1 MATICL
7 ISFYLSKQAGYEPQV
22 RFSAGCVSELN
33 FKFKIK
39 INNKSHKEIKYKVKT
54 QNLVNNSIDGSICV
68 RTEQI
73 YNKMSKAMFNFNTA
87 FFKATHKSYYNE
99 VDVEIFKE
107 CRTIPPTGEIN
118 KHYYLYNP
126 KTDKDDKY
134 CYTPEV
140 TTEIDIRK
148 AYTSAFNKIAEIPV
162 FTQFDI
168 WKPFNGSVTDFHDL
182 TLYLVKPTKRSLF
195 FNKAY
200 TLVYG
205 MFLKHF
211 VKQCK
216 ILYYKQPSRVYKVDY
231 RKITAEL
238 WKTDISDKPAEDIRI
253 KKLIAN
259 VNFGLLEKNTNKA
272 HKSYAFD
279 TLKEALYYQNKIG
292 GKINRISGMYV
303 DEIELP
309 SGETDL
315 VEKEMDRKYYCLTV
329 TDKATLRN
337 GYIYIKELLLQHHNF
352 KMHTDYTKLTEN
364 HIGVWS
370 VKTDAFVIRKEHLR
384 RAKNLIE
391 FNERIGGWRHEKS
404 KNIAEPTEQWAPK
417 KNELITIPVF
427 NNETRPIENEWDTE
441 SIAKD
446 IVSHNPMMIRSKYAG
461 GGKSHIAKHFSKL
474 GYKTL
479 FVVPQNSLSQNI
491 DDDAVT
497 TNKFFAIPV
506 GDGEKLPEFDH
517 AVITVLSLTRSI

>member
-1 MATICL
+1 MPKVILLVLKLITQKRVDNADAFKPQDEELTNTENVSMYHRYIQTPLDPQYETFKEAIKVEHYVKNECWFNTLTDYYKDTLMGDKKREKNKLTKETMLNIINKTEEDFKTKGASITDMAKVFEHFNLQVRIYDVFNTL
-7 ISFYLSKQAGYEPQV
+7 IYKRDPIKRNHHIPALYAIVKNNHIYTASDNMNMLRQMIPKSSNYNISVKASSDYHLSEKEEPVECKMITSLDDIRKYTEQSEYTLVYNGYDLSHLFYLSKQAGYEPQV

-39 INNKSHKEIKYKVKT
+39 INSKSHKEIKYKVKT

-87 FFKATHKSYYNE
+87 LFKATHKSYYNE

-107 CRTIPPTGEIN
+107 CRTIPPMGEIN

-134 CYTPEV
+134 FYAPEV
-140 TTEIDIRK
+140 TTEIDVRK

-168 WKPFNGSVTDFHDL
+168 WKPFNGDVSKFHDL
-182 TLYLVKPTKRSLF
+182 TLYLVKPTKQSLF

-200 TLVYG
+200 CLVYG

-279 TLKEALYYQNKIG
+279 TLKEAL
-292 GKINRISGMYV
+292 
-303 DEIELP
+303 
-309 SGETDL
+309 
-315 VEKEMDRKYYCLTV
+315 DR
-329 TDKATLRN
+329 
-337 GYIYIKELLLQHHNF
+337 
-352 KMHTDYTKLTEN
+352 
-364 HIGVWS
+364 
-370 VKTDAFVIRKEHLR
+370 RK
-384 RAKNLIE
+384 
-391 FNERIGGWRHEKS
+391 G
-404 KNIAEPTEQWAPK
+404 
-417 KNELITIPVF
+417 
-427 NNETRPIENEWDTE
+427 
-441 SIAKD
+441 
-446 IVSHNPMMIRSKYAG
+446 
-461 GGKSHIAKHFSKL
+461 
-474 GYKTL
+474 
-479 FVVPQNSLSQNI
+479 
-491 DDDAVT
+491 
-497 TNKFFAIPV
+497 
-506 GDGEKLPEFDH
+506 
-517 AVITVLSLTRSI
+517 

>member
-1 MATICL
+1 MLRQMIPKSSNYS
-7 ISFYLSKQAGYEPQV
+7 ISVKASSDYHLNEKEEPVECKMITSLDDIRKYTEHSEYTLVYNGYDLSHLFYLSKQAGYEPQV

-73 YNKMSKAMFNFNTA
+73 YNKMSKAMFIFNTA
-87 FFKATHKSYYNE
+87 LFKPTHKSYYNE

-140 TTEIDIRK
+140 TTEIDVRK

-168 WKPFNGSVTDFHDL
+168 WKPFNGNVTDFHDL

-205 MFLKHF
+205 MLLKHF

-238 WKTDISDKPAEDIRI
+238 WKTDIPDKPAEDIRI
-253 KKLIAN
+253 KTLIAN

-309 SGETDL
+309 NGETDL
-315 VEKEMDRKYYCLTV
+315 VEKEMDRKYYCFTV

-337 GYIYIKELLLQHHNF
+337 GY
-352 KMHTDYTKLTEN
+352 
-364 HIGVWS
+364 
-370 VKTDAFVIRKEHLR
+370 
-384 RAKNLIE
+384 
-391 FNERIGGWRHEKS
+391 
-404 KNIAEPTEQWAPK
+404 NIHKRTI
-417 KNELITIPVF
+417 ITTP
-427 NNETRPIENEWDTE
+427 
-441 SIAKD
+441 
-446 IVSHNPMMIRSKYAG
+446 
-461 GGKSHIAKHFSKL
+461 
-474 GYKTL
+474 
-479 FVVPQNSLSQNI
+479 
-491 DDDAVT
+491 
-497 TNKFFAIPV
+497 
-506 GDGEKLPEFDH
+506 
-517 AVITVLSLTRSI
+517 